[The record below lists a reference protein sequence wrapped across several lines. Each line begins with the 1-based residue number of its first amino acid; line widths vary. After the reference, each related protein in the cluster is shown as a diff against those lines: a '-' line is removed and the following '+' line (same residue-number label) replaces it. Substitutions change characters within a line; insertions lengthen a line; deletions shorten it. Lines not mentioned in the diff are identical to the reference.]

1 MKYIAKIERDG
12 LILFFP
18 ELRARSGCM
27 VCWTMRHG
35 HEEASTDYYRRLKNP
50 SDADAQ
56 SLAVTLQFY
65 ELLPPGPL
73 GLVRVYRDS
82 ERMYRTRHG
91 FGIEPMADDDSRSYG
106 PHFKGSDHA

>member
-1 MKYIAKIERDG
+1 MKYIAKIEREG

-18 ELRARSGCM
+18 ELRARSGFM
-27 VCWTMRHG
+27 VCWSVRDG
-35 HEEASTDYYRRLKNP
+35 HNEASTDYYRRLRNP
-50 SDADAQ
+50 SDSHAQ
-56 SLAVTLQFY
+56 NLAEILRAY
-65 ELLPPGPL
+65 EALPPGPS

-106 PHFKGSDHA
+106 PHFRKD